1 MTTQTEVA
9 TLLPLLTPY
18 SLPEGE
24 AGDTLF
30 EYAQARVL
38 RDAPS
43 LAQKGNDE
51 LLVEAIVYYL
61 AHSMSLQE
69 GKSGVTSEHLG
80 QWSASYSWEET
91 TPWLTEYKRLLNTG
105 VKASLIRAGAVYQ
118 HTDRHK
124 ADCLSMDNTFAD
136 ACCRD
141 AIWERDSRE
150 Y

>member
-18 SLPEGE
+18 NLPSGE

-43 LAQKGNDE
+43 LQETPE

-61 AHSMSLQE
+61 AHVLSLQE
-69 GKSGVTSEHLG
+69 GRSGLTTEHLG
-80 QWSASYSWEET
+80 QWSASYAWREV
-91 TPWLTEYKRLLNTG
+91 TPWLTEYKRLLDSIA
-105 VKASLIRAGAVYQ
+105 KPALIRAGLVEK
-118 HTDRHK
+118 HRDRHK

-136 ACCRD
+136 RCCYGS
-141 AIWERDSRE
+141 IWSEGNLYE
-150 Y
+150 P